1 MLKHANESNF
11 NEMTGKGLV
20 LVDFFATW
28 CGPCKML
35 GPVLE
40 DMASDRDS
48 IDIVKVDID
57 ESMNLARQYGIMSVP
72 TLVLFKDGQVVAQ
85 TSGFQPKESIQQFID
100 NNKSHLIQE

>member
-85 TSGFQPKESIQQFID
+85 TSGFQPKDSIQQFID
-100 NNKSHLIQE
+100 NNK

>member
-11 NEMTGKGLV
+11 QEMTGKGLV

-28 CGPCKML
+28 CGPCRML

-40 DMASDRDS
+40 DMANDRDS

-57 ESMNLARQYGIMSVP
+57 ESMNLARQFGIMSVP
-72 TLVLFKDGQVVAQ
+72 TLILFKDGKVVAQ
-85 TSGFQPKESIQQFID
+85 TGGFQPKESLQQFID
-100 NNKSHLIQE
+100 ENK

>member
-11 NEMTGKGLV
+11 QEMTGKGLV

-28 CGPCKML
+28 CGPCRML

-40 DMASDRDS
+40 DMANDRDS

-57 ESMNLARQYGIMSVP
+57 ESMNLARQFGIMSVP
-72 TLVLFKDGQVVAQ
+72 TLILFKDGQVVAK

-100 NNKSHLIQE
+100 NNK

>member
-11 NEMTGKGLV
+11 QEMTGKGLV

-28 CGPCKML
+28 CGPCRML

-40 DMASDRDS
+40 DMANDRDS

-57 ESMNLARQYGIMSVP
+57 ESMNLARQFGIMSVP
-72 TLVLFKDGQVVAQ
+72 TLILFKDGQVIAK
-85 TSGFQPKESIQQFID
+85 TGGFQPKESLQQFID
-100 NNKSHLIQE
+100 NNK

>member
-11 NEMTGKGLV
+11 NDMTGKGLV

-100 NNKSHLIQE
+100 NNK

>member
-11 NEMTGKGLV
+11 QDMTSQGLV

-35 GPVLE
+35 GPILE

-85 TSGFQPKESIQQFID
+85 TSGFQPKESLQKFID
-100 NNKSHLIQE
+100 DHK

>member
-11 NEMTGKGLV
+11 TDMTGKGLV

-35 GPVLE
+35 SPVLE
-40 DMASDRDS
+40 DLASDRDS

-72 TLVLFKDGQVVAQ
+72 TLVLMKDGKILAK
-85 TSGFQPKESIQQFID
+85 TSGFQPKDFIQRWID
-100 NNKSHLIQE
+100 EHKA

>member
-100 NNKSHLIQE
+100 NYKYQF

>member
-100 NNKSHLIQE
+100 DNK

>member
-40 DMASDRDS
+40 DMANDRDS

-85 TSGFQPKESIQQFID
+85 TNGFQPKESIQQFID
-100 NNKSHLIQE
+100 NNK

>member
-11 NEMTGKGLV
+11 TDMTGKGLV

-35 GPVLE
+35 SPVLE
-40 DMASDRDS
+40 DLASDRDS

-72 TLVLFKDGQVVAQ
+72 TLVLMKDGKILAK
-85 TSGFQPKESIQQFID
+85 TSGFQPKDSIQRWID
-100 NNKSHLIQE
+100 EHKA

>member
-11 NEMTGKGLV
+11 QDMTSQGLV

-85 TSGFQPKESIQQFID
+85 TSGFQPKESLQKFID
-100 NNKSHLIQE
+100 DHK

>member
-1 MLKHANESNF
+1 MALKHANEQNF
-11 NEMTGKGLV
+11 NEMVNGNGLV

-57 ESMNLARQYGIMSVP
+57 ESMNLARNYGIMSVP
-72 TLVLFKDGQVVAQ
+72 TLLLFKDGQVVAQ
-85 TSGFQPKESIQQFID
+85 TNGFQPKESLQRFID
-100 NNKSHLIQE
+100 ENK

>member
-48 IDIVKVDID
+48 IDVVKVDID

-100 NNKSHLIQE
+100 NNK

>member
-11 NEMTGKGLV
+11 QEMTGKGLV

-28 CGPCKML
+28 CGPCRML

-40 DMASDRDS
+40 DMANDRDS

-57 ESMNLARQYGIMSVP
+57 ESMNLARQFGIMSVP
-72 TLVLFKDGQVVAQ
+72 TLVLFKDGQVVAK
-85 TSGFQPKESIQQFID
+85 TGGFQPKESIQQFID
-100 NNKSHLIQE
+100 NNK

>member
-11 NEMTGKGLV
+11 QDMTSQGLV
-20 LVDFFATW
+20 LVDLFATW

-35 GPVLE
+35 GPILE

-72 TLVLFKDGQVVAQ
+72 TLVLMKDGKILAK
-85 TSGFQPKESIQQFID
+85 TSGFQPKDSIQRWID
-100 NNKSHLIQE
+100 EHKA

>member
-40 DMASDRDS
+40 DMDSDRDS

-100 NNKSHLIQE
+100 NNK

>member
-40 DMASDRDS
+40 DMASNRDS

-100 NNKSHLIQE
+100 NNK

>member
-72 TLVLFKDGQVVAQ
+72 TLVLFKDML
-85 TSGFQPKESIQQFID
+85 F
-100 NNKSHLIQE
+100 

>member
-57 ESMNLARQYGIMSVP
+57 ESMSLARQYGIMSVP

-100 NNKSHLIQE
+100 NNK

>member
-11 NEMTGKGLV
+11 TDMAGKGLV

-35 GPVLE
+35 SPVLE
-40 DMASDRDS
+40 DLASDRDS

-72 TLVLFKDGQVVAQ
+72 TLVLMKDGKILAK
-85 TSGFQPKESIQQFID
+85 TSGFQPKDSIQRWIEEH
-100 NNKSHLIQE
+100 KA

>member
-11 NEMTGKGLV
+11 QEMTGKGLV

-28 CGPCKML
+28 CGPCRML

-40 DMASDRDS
+40 DMANDRDS

-57 ESMNLARQYGIMSVP
+57 ESMNLARQFGIMSVP
-72 TLVLFKDGQVVAQ
+72 TLVLFKDGQVVAK

-100 NNKSHLIQE
+100 NNK

>member
-57 ESMNLARQYGIMSVP
+57 ESMNLARQYGIMSVG
-72 TLVLFKDGQVVAQ
+72 TLLLFKDGQVVAQ

-100 NNKSHLIQE
+100 NNK